1 MEIGPG
7 LVAQAYEPS
16 TTECEAG
23 ESEEVKDQP
32 MKWASDGIMI
42 QRPFIFIMSLWN
54 YRWADSQLY

>member
-42 QRPFIFIMSLWN
+42 QRPFIFIISLWH
-54 YRWADSQLY
+54 YS